1 MRGTKIINIS
11 GIDGSGKT
19 TIVNWLSERLQDAGY
34 DVEVKWLRFN
44 HVLTK
49 PLLALCRLLGL
60 TKYENIDGIRMG
72 YHDFHRSR
80 VISWLFVYLQYLDA
94 LRVYFIHVAPALRKK
109 NKVLILDRFI
119 HDILIDIMIDT
130 RIQDLDRKWAGRA
143 FLRLIPADTL
153 VIPVLRRRE
162 QVLDAR
168 PESRI
173 DKNFEAR
180 FALYEGI
187 PGRHDCRPVYN
198 NGSLQETLDAVG
210 SIVGVQ
216 A

>member
-1 MRGTKIINIS
+1 VKKIINIS

-19 TIVNWLSERLQDAGY
+19 TIVEWLAERLQAEGY

-49 PLLALCRLLGL
+49 PLLGLCRLLGL
-60 TKYENIDGIRMG
+60 TKYENIDGTRMG
-72 YHDFHRSR
+72 YHEFHRSR
-80 VISWLFVYLQYLDA
+80 IISWLFVYLQYLDA
-94 LRVYFIHVAPALRKK
+94 LRVYLFHVVPVLR
-109 NKVLILDRFI
+109 NKDRVLILDRFI

-130 RIQDLDRKWAGRA
+130 GIEDLDRKKIGRA
-143 FLRLIPADTL
+143 FLRLIPDDAV

-162 QVLDAR
+162 LVLDAR

-180 FALYEGI
+180 FELYEEI

-198 NGSLQETLDAVG
+198 NGSLQEILDAVG
-210 SIVGVQ
+210 NIVGVQ
-216 A
+216 V